1 MVCLWP
7 TCFPEVINQN
17 GMNGVFA
24 VDAGGSH
31 RLNRVNAEKEGIQMT
46 AGFGIIGTGMIAH
59 FHAKAISEM
68 TDARVVACFNQTPEK
83 AAAFAAEYHCRAETS
98 LETLL
103 ADPEI
108 QFVTICTPSGAHLDP
123 AVAAARAGKH
133 VVVEKPLEITL
144 DRCDQIIRACDEN
157 GVKLCTIFPSRFS
170 PANQALKDAIEGGRF
185 GRITLGDTY
194 VKWWRTQEYYDGG
207 GWRGT
212 WALDGGGAFMNQ
224 AIHNVDLLCWLMGD
238 VAEVCGYT
246 GTLAH
251 ERIEVED
258 VGVAC
263 LKFSSGAIGVMEA
276 TTAAWPGLLKRTEI
290 HGSTGT
296 AIVEQDSII
305 KWEFAEP
312 RDADEQLL
320 AELGGSSESSGGAA
334 DPKAISFVGHQ
345 LQLQDFV
352 DAVAEGRRPKVDG
365 AEGRRSVE
373 VILALY
379 QAANSGVS
387 QKLPLP

>member
-1 MVCLWP
+1 
-7 TCFPEVINQN
+7 
-17 GMNGVFA
+17 
-24 VDAGGSH
+24 
-31 RLNRVNAEKEGIQMT
+31 MT

-59 FHAKAISEM
+59 FHAQAIQQM
-68 TDARVVACFNQTPEK
+68 TGARVVSCYNKTPDK
-83 AAAFAAEYHCRAETS
+83 AAAFAEEYGCRATS
-98 LETLL
+98 TLEEML
-103 ADPEI
+103 ADAEV

-123 AVAAARAGKH
+123 AVAAAKAGKH

-144 DRCDQIIRACDEN
+144 QRCDRIIEACEEN
-157 GVKLCTIFPSRFS
+157 GVQLCTIFPSRFS
-170 PANQALKDAIEGGRF
+170 PANQALKDAIDGGRF

-238 VAEVCGYT
+238 VQEVSGYT

-258 VGVAC
+258 TGVAC
-263 LKFSSGAIGVMEA
+263 LKFASGAIGVMEA

-296 AIVEQDSII
+296 VVVEQDSIL
-305 KWEFAEP
+305 KWEFA
-312 RDADEQLL
+312 DAGPDDVRLVE
-320 AELGGSSESSGGAA
+320 ELGGSSATSGGAA

-345 LQLQDFV
+345 MQLQDFV

-379 QAANSGVS
+379 QAANTGVS
-387 QKLPLP
+387 QKLPL